1 MVIAAVCHPLATQAG
16 EQAVIGSV
24 IVEVKGLRIELACK
38 RLDLCR
44 VHDVC
49 FAGEALP
56 HLEVIEIERIVATY
70 LTRYRHDPPLQST

>member
-1 MVIAAVCHPLATQAG
+1 MVIAAVCHPLATKP
-16 EQAVIGSV
+16 EAVLGSV

-38 RLDLCR
+38 RLDLYR

-56 HLEVIEIERIVATY
+56 HLEVIEIERIAATY
-70 LTRYRHDPPLQST
+70 LTRYRHDPLLQST

>member
-1 MVIAAVCHPLATQAG
+1 MAAVCHPLATKPENRLSLA
-16 EQAVIGSV
+16 AS

-49 FAGEALP
+49 LAGEALP

-70 LTRYRHDPPLQST
+70 LTRYHHDPLLQST